1 LALGNIKLAN
11 ECILN
16 HLDYYWA
23 FPVTTYYELEG
34 IVNQGVCELLI
45 AAPLTFDLERVSKEN
60 LPIRV
65 VANLA
70 YDNYIPRANGIKGFY
85 IRPEDIGT
93 YEKYISTIE
102 FAVDDLSKESTLLHV
117 YKDNKE
123 WPGNL
128 NLLLTNLNF
137 NIDNRSIPDD
147 FAEVRMNCQ
156 QRCMRNKNCHFC
168 DSAFLFGDQVRK
180 EVNIRRKDH

>member
-1 LALGNIKLAN
+1 M
-11 ECILN
+11 
-16 HLDYYWA
+16 
-23 FPVTTYYELEG
+23 
-34 IVNQGVCELLI
+34 
-45 AAPLTFDLERVSKEN
+45 
-60 LPIRV
+60 

-70 YDNYIPRANGIKGFY
+70 YDSYIPRADGIKGFY
-85 IRPEDIGT
+85 IRPEDVEA

-102 FAVDDLSKESTLLHV
+102 FAIDDLSKEGTLLHV

-137 NIDNRSIPDD
+137 NIDNRSIPDN

-180 EVNIRRKDH
+180 EANARRKNH

>member
-1 LALGNIKLAN
+1 MGNIKLAN
-11 ECILN
+11 ECFLN

-23 FPVTTYYELEG
+23 FPITTYYELEG

-45 AAPLTFDLERVSKEN
+45 AAPLAFDLERVSKEN

-70 YDNYIPRANGIKGFY
+70 YDSYIPRVDGIKGFY
-85 IRPEDIGT
+85 IRPEDVET

-102 FAVDDLSKESTLLHV
+102 FVTDDLNKEGTLLHV
-117 YKDNKE
+117 YKDNKT

-147 FAEVRMNCQ
+147 FGENRMNCQ
-156 QRCMRNKNCHFC
+156 
-168 DSAFLFGDQVRK
+168 
-180 EVNIRRKDH
+180 

>member
-1 LALGNIKLAN
+1 MS
-11 ECILN
+11 
-16 HLDYYWA
+16 
-23 FPVTTYYELEG
+23 
-34 IVNQGVCELLI
+34 ELLI

-70 YDNYIPRANGIKGFY
+70 YDNYIPRADGIKGFY
-85 IRPEDIGT
+85 IRPEDVGT

-102 FAVDDLSKESTLLHV
+102 FTVDDLGKESTLLHV

-180 EVNIRRKDH
+180 EANARRKDH